1 MREAYMVESVA
12 TAERK
17 IPDVAFVLS
26 GGAALGAAQ
35 VGMLRALLER
45 GITPDLIVGTSI
57 GAWNGLWLAAHP
69 TLAELEK
76 LEGIWK
82 SITLHELF
90 GGNLITFVANR
101 ATKRPYLVAGDGMQ
115 HIFQRAAQIGDLTD
129 ITFDQLKTPLLVTAS
144 NLTRGSTDVFRT
156 GPVAP
161 AVLAS
166 SSIPGLFPP
175 VIIDG
180 QQYVDGGLLDNGGVE
195 VAVQAGAQRIYVLSV
210 MYAGVLAEPV
220 QTLADLMARSL
231 HLVAANHVHTAIRR
245 YAKEAEFIVIED
257 DTSSRIS
264 ALDFHHTTE
273 YFASGY
279 RAATQALDDHERF
292 LAARAQAAA
301 QAVTALP
308 APLALPKKPDLFA
321 QWLAQPAAKAALNA
335 VAWMDVAFQK
345 SRKQVIDLMA
355 NLPRRNGTVA

>member
-1 MREAYMVESVA
+1 MAESVA
-12 TAERK
+12 MVERK
-17 IPDVAFVLS
+17 APEVAFVLS

-69 TLAELEK
+69 TLADLEK

-90 GGNLITFVANR
+90 GGNVISFVANR
-101 ATKRPYLVAGDGMQ
+101 ASKRPYLVASDGMQ

-129 ITFDQLKTPLLVTAS
+129 ITFEQLKTPLLVTAS
-144 NLTRGSTDVFRT
+144 NLTRGSTDVFCT

-161 AVLAS
+161 AVMAS
-166 SSIPGLFPP
+166 SAIPGLFPP
-175 VIIDG
+175 IIIDG

-195 VAVQAGAQRIYVLSV
+195 VAVQAGARRIYVLSV

-220 QTLADLMARSL
+220 QTLTDLMARSL
-231 HLVAANHVHTAIRR
+231 HLVASNHVHSAVRR

-257 DTSSRIS
+257 DTSSHIS
-264 ALDFHHTTE
+264 ALDFRHTKE

-279 RAATQALDDHERF
+279 RAANQALDEHERL
-292 LAARAQAAA
+292 LAARALAAAHRQAATPL
-301 QAVTALP
+301 VP
-308 APLALPKKPDLFA
+308 APKKTDFFA
-321 QWLAQPAAKAALNA
+321 QWLSQPAAKAALNA
-335 VAWMDVAFQK
+335 VAWVDLTFQK
-345 SRKQVIDLMA
+345 SWKQLSDLMA
-355 NLPRRNGTVA
+355 NLPRRNGSADGSAA